1 MSFPPTDEQQAAID
15 GFATG
20 ENLVIEAGAGT
31 GKTSTLRYI
40 ADVAP
45 QKQGLYLAFNKA
57 IQTEAARKFDGTA
70 VTAKTAHSLA
80 YAKFG
85 RPNQEKL
92 NAGNRMRAADRAKV
106 LGINNAIH
114 ASVRGS
120 NESRRIPNHVSVRLV
135 EETVKNFCRSGAQEI
150 TADMVTIPEQ
160 LMLTDGEAES
170 LRNQLLPYALK
181 YWVDIIH
188 PDGKLPYNHDFY
200 LKQWALSNPK
210 LEVDYIL
217 FDEAQDSD
225 PLIFSV
231 VQAQDHAQIVAVG
244 DSNQAIYCQPA
255 GTMVEVPTEG
265 VRGDAGTIC
274 VGPFCYRKRDHASSG
289 LCDLHN
295 RQESR
300 SEPLTRIRGS
310 AESSGT
316 HQVPIE
322 SLVAGDLVVTYNNS
336 HTYKRGKAISSVTT
350 FEHDG
355 ELVQATIGGV
365 YTSSY
370 TPQHHC
376 IVRLNREMIGKHV
389 VYVMQRGDQFRVGR
403 TPLFYASQGN
413 TFGLGARARAEKA
426 DAAWILSIH
435 DSSAEAALAEALVW
449 SKFGLPGMR
458 FKASENDVLDLK
470 RFWHEIGNNTEQ
482 AHRALIAYGRLI
494 DLPLWVSKGQPM
506 GLRVEITTAAANLFD
521 GLLMLTSG
529 NEITRRGREHRAP
542 AHMWT
547 PITVARKPYT
557 GAIYSLEVSDHHTY
571 FGDGI
576 LTHNSWRGAIDA
588 MENFDGDRFQLTQSF
603 RFGEAI
609 AEEAN
614 VWLDLLDASLRIRG
628 SDKPSSVHESKVAV
642 PNAVLCRTNAGAI
655 GEVMDMQHRG
665 ITTAISGKGKSTEMK
680 NLALAAKSLI
690 EEGWTRHPHFDTFK
704 SWEEVQE
711 YAGEDDGADIAPLVK
726 LVDQYSPERLISAI
740 ENCVPEDRADTVVAT
755 AHVAKGLEWR
765 HVRIADDFKV
775 PSKDDEG
782 EIEIVPQSDLMLA
795 YVSVTRAM
803 RHLDPAGLSWVRD
816 YKRSLAQPELGT
828 EWRRRHLDARQTSRD
843 EMRGAA

>member
-45 QKQGLYLAFNKA
+45 QKRGLYLAFNKA
-57 IQTEAARKFDGTA
+57 IQTEAAHKFDGTA

-85 RPNQEKL
+85 RPNQHKL

-135 EETVKNFCRSGAQEI
+135 GDAVNNFCRSGEREI

-181 YWVDIIH
+181 YWADIIN
-188 PDGKLPYNHDFY
+188 PDGGLPYTHDFY
-200 LKQWALSNPK
+200 LKQWALSSPK

-231 VQAQDHAQIVAVG
+231 VQAQTHAQIVAVG
-244 DSNQAIYCQPA
+244 DSNQAIY
-255 GTMVEVPTEG
+255 G
-265 VRGDAGTIC
+265 
-274 VGPFCYRKRDHASSG
+274 
-289 LCDLHN
+289 
-295 RQESR
+295 
-300 SEPLTRIRGS
+300 
-310 AESSGT
+310 
-316 HQVPIE
+316 
-322 SLVAGDLVVTYNNS
+322 
-336 HTYKRGKAISSVTT
+336 
-350 FEHDG
+350 
-355 ELVQATIGGV
+355 
-365 YTSSY
+365 
-370 TPQHHC
+370 
-376 IVRLNREMIGKHV
+376 
-389 VYVMQRGDQFRVGR
+389 
-403 TPLFYASQGN
+403 
-413 TFGLGARARAEKA
+413 
-426 DAAWILSIH
+426 
-435 DSSAEAALAEALVW
+435 
-449 SKFGLPGMR
+449 
-458 FKASENDVLDLK
+458 
-470 RFWHEIGNNTEQ
+470 
-482 AHRALIAYGRLI
+482 
-494 DLPLWVSKGQPM
+494 
-506 GLRVEITTAAANLFD
+506 
-521 GLLMLTSG
+521 
-529 NEITRRGREHRAP
+529 
-542 AHMWT
+542 
-547 PITVARKPYT
+547 
-557 GAIYSLEVSDHHTY
+557 
-571 FGDGI
+571 
-576 LTHNSWRGAIDA
+576 WRGAVDA
-588 MENFDGDRFQLTQSF
+588 MANFEGDRFQLTQSF

-655 GEVMDMQHRG
+655 GEVIDMQNRG
-665 ITTAISGKGKSTEMK
+665 TTTAISGKGKSTEMK

-711 YAGEDDGADIAPLVK
+711 YANEDDGADIAPLVK
-726 LVDQYSPERLISAI
+726 LVDQYTPERLISAI
-740 ENCVPEDRADTVVAT
+740 ENCVPEDRARTVVAT

-782 EIEIVPQSDLMLA
+782 ELEIVPQSDLMLA

-803 RHLDPAGLSWVRD
+803 RHLDPAGLSWVRA